1 MQPNQVKSI
10 VNAPR
15 WLILTTSL
23 LLVSSLSGCASFD
36 FLGKR
41 EKPIEITTKAADKTP
56 LDIADPDPLKLKP
69 VEWVLVTPSNQEEVF
84 KKLEEKGAD
93 PVIFALTADGY
104 QSLAVT
110 IAELRN
116 LINTQRN
123 IIIKYKE
130 YYEPKKE
137 ESKPQEKK

>member
-1 MQPNQVKSI
+1 

-15 WLILTTSL
+15 WLTLTTSL
-23 LLVSSLSGCASFD
+23 LLVTSLSGCASFD

-56 LDIADPDPLKLKP
+56 LAIPDPEPLKLKP
-69 VEWVLVTPSNQEEVF
+69 IEWVLVTPGNQEEVF

-104 QSLAVT
+104 QQLAVT

-137 ESKPQEKK
+137 EPKSVEKK

>member
-1 MQPNQVKSI
+1 

-23 LLVSSLSGCASFD
+23 LLVTNLTGCASFD
-36 FLGKR
+36 LFGKR
-41 EKPIEITTKAADKTP
+41 EKPIAITTKAAEKTP
-56 LDIADPDPLKLKP
+56 LDIANPDPLKLKP
-69 VEWVLVTPSNQEEVF
+69 VEWVVVTPANQEEIF
-84 KKLEEKGAD
+84 KKLEEKGSD
-93 PVIFALTADGY
+93 PVVFGLTPDGY
-104 QSLAVT
+104 QALAVT

-116 LINTQRN
+116 MINTQRN

-137 ESKPQEKK
+137 EQKIEEKK

>member
-1 MQPNQVKSI
+1 M
-10 VNAPR
+10 NAPR
-15 WLILTTSL
+15 WLTLTTSL
-23 LLVSSLSGCASFD
+23 LLVTSLSGCASFD

-41 EKPIEITTKAADKTP
+41 EKPIEIVTKAAEKTP
-56 LDIADPDPLKLKP
+56 LDIAQPDPLKLKP
-69 VEWVLVTPSNQEEVF
+69 IEWVLVTPGNQEEVF
-84 KKLEEKGAD
+84 KKLEEKGSD

-104 QSLAVT
+104 QQLAVT

-137 ESKPQEKK
+137 ETKPEEKK

>member
-1 MQPNQVKSI
+1 
-10 VNAPR
+10 VNAHR
-15 WLILTTSL
+15 WLTLTTSL
-23 LLVSSLSGCASFD
+23 LLVTSLTGCASFD

-41 EKPIEITTKAADKTP
+41 EKPIEITTKAAEKTP
-56 LDIADPDPLKLKP
+56 LDIPNPDPLRLKP
-69 VEWVLVTPSNQEEVF
+69 LEWVLITPANQEEVF
-84 KKLEEKGAD
+84 SKLEAGGND
-93 PVIFALTADGY
+93 PVVFALTADGY
-104 QSLAVT
+104 QTLAVT

-137 ESKPQEKK
+137 EKKLEEKK

>member
-1 MQPNQVKSI
+1 

-15 WLILTTSL
+15 WLTLTTSL

-41 EKPIEITTKAADKTP
+41 EKPIEITTKAAERTP

-69 VEWVLVTPSNQEEVF
+69 VEWVLVTPGNQEEVF

-104 QSLAVT
+104 QSLAIT

-137 ESKPQEKK
+137 ESKSQEKK

>member
-1 MQPNQVKSI
+1 

-15 WLILTTSL
+15 WLTLTTSL
-23 LLVSSLSGCASFD
+23 LVLTSLTGCASFD

-41 EKPIEITTKAADKTP
+41 EKPIEITTKAAEKTP
-56 LDIADPDPLKLKP
+56 LDIANPDPLRLKP
-69 VEWVLVTPSNQEEVF
+69 LEWVLVTPGNQEEVF
-84 KKLEEKGAD
+84 KKLEESGAD

-137 ESKPQEKK
+137 ELTPQEKK